1 MNPLGHYLRAGL
13 LWLTIGLITTT
24 GLPTS
29 VSADL
34 ETDIARLWI
43 LATDGAVRHRDL
55 VAPSKDSLIAM
66 GESAIPFLLP
76 YLNTED
82 ARERHAI
89 TDLFKGIG
97 PVAVP
102 PLLKVLGSGGEY
114 HTLNILRA
122 FIKIADSTATPRLGD
137 FLGDTLA
144 SIRGRAAEAI
154 GKCGGSMA
162 LSSLYR
168 VLHDPAETVR
178 KSAVVGLGRLAQTD
192 ATDSLIEAL
201 SDPWYGVRYTAAFG
215 IVSLDSGHTA
225 IRSLSRLEG
234 RPLALMLHA
243 LGTQDVQ
250 RAAKAV
256 WSYTEHADD
265 AVRVEAAYALS
276 RSLARRS
283 DASRLKKLLD
293 TETHRLVRYYH
304 AQALIRIHE

>member
-1 MNPLGHYLRAGL
+1 MNLLRHHLRAGL
-13 LWLTIGLITTT
+13 LWLTIGLVTIV
-24 GLPTS
+24 GRPTS

-97 PVAVP
+97 SVAVP

-154 GKCGGSMA
+154 GKCGGPMA
-162 LSSLYR
+162 LASLYR

-178 KSAVVGLGRLAQTD
+178 KSAVVGLGRLAHTD

-201 SDPWYGVRYTAAFG
+201 SDPWYGVRYTAALG
-215 IVSLDSGHTA
+215 VAGLDSGQTA
-225 IRSLSRLEG
+225 IRYLSQLEG
-234 RPLALMLHA
+234 RPLALLLHA
-243 LGTQDVQ
+243 LGMLEVQ
-250 RAAKAV
+250 RAASKV
-256 WSYTEHADD
+256 WSFTTHKDD
-265 AVRVEAAYALS
+265 AVRVEAAYMLS
-276 RSLARRS
+276 RSLANS
-283 DASRLKKLLD
+283 SGAPQLIALLK
-293 TETHRLVRYYH
+293 TETHPLVRYYYR
-304 AQALIRIHE
+304 QTLSRISE

>member
-1 MNPLGHYLRAGL
+1 MKLRNLWLRACLVWLVVGL
-13 LWLTIGLITTT
+13 HSIIGS
-24 GLPTS
+24 PTP
-29 VSADL
+29 VSADIKS
-34 ETDIARLWI
+34 DISRLWMQ
-43 LATDGAVRHRDL
+43 ATDGAVRHIDL

-66 GESAIPFLLP
+66 GEAAIPYLLP
-76 YLNTED
+76 YLYTED

-97 PVAVP
+97 PESVP
-102 PLLKVLGSGGEY
+102 PLLEVLGSGGEY
-114 HTLNILRA
+114 HTVNILRA
-122 FIKIADSTATPRLGD
+122 FVKIADSTATPGIGD
-137 FLGDTLA
+137 FLDDPLA

-162 LSSLYR
+162 RTSLYR
-168 VLHDPAETVR
+168 VLHDSVETVR
-178 KSAVVGLGRLAQTD
+178 KSAVVGLGRIADLA
-192 ATDSLIEAL
+192 ATDSLILAL
-201 SDPWYGVRYTAAFG
+201 SDPWYGVRYSAAFG

-256 WSYTEHADD
+256 WTYTEHADD

-283 DASRLKKLLD
+283 DASRLKRLME

-304 AQALIRIHE
+304 AQALTRIHE